1 VWKTPLGG
9 RYYGRPSPGAEAFV
23 KVGDELEVGRTV
35 ALIEVM
41 KTFNR
46 ASYGGAGLPER
57 ARVTRLLV
65 AEGDDVNAG
74 DPILGLE
81 KI

>member
-9 RYYGRPSPGAEAFV
+9 RYYGRSSPAAEPFV
-23 KVGDELEVGRTV
+23 KVGDVIKVGQTV

-46 ASYGGAGLPER
+46 ASYGGAGLPEE
-57 ARVTRLLV
+57 ARVKRIV
-65 AEGDDVNAG
+65 AKEGDDVGAG
-74 DPILGLE
+74 DVILELE
-81 KI
+81 